1 MFLARHGSFWGFFK
15 FNSEKERLD
24 VAANKAK
31 HELQLLRLL
40 QHLHLDAY
48 YTKLLSVGVHSVESL
63 TEHLRSD
70 MLREIIED
78 GDVTKLQEAAEKPQR
93 QSSHREGF
101 RPFKSIVA
109 LFSFSWWSIKFI
121 VGEFFIQVLSVNIL
135 RLSVE

>member
-1 MFLARHGSFWGFFK
+1 MFLARHGSFWGFFT

-48 YTKLLSVGVHSVESL
+48 YTKLLSEGVHSVESL

-78 GDVTKLQEAAEKPQR
+78 GDVTKLQEAAEKPQH